1 MQSSGGTYSGDL
13 LLDFTTHLV
22 YKDQSLAEQGEKYAT
37 AKSWG
42 IPVLPFAWLQD
53 SAKRKRILP
62 SSFVPQPALPD
73 TASPATKLQ
82 QLCLHDDRP
91 NILAAAHRPMRSSPV
106 EVQAPSEPV
115 KLPIDA
121 GSQLHGPGTLHDMAQ
136 HQSHLQITQSSEAAE
151 LASCHGSC
159 EPGQLEQDV
168 PSFEDPQDADGSET
182 CSNRSDIG
190 AAGCDIELQADA
202 AQTKAPGPLPTD
214 DLIIPDSQ
222 PDNSLG
228 FGAVQLTV
236 PVTSSANEPGFAWA
250 EPDASGQAH
259 FMTSIPDSP
268 LDVMTGTSYQLEHEK
283 LLRLRS
289 SPGADWHHSIQISGQ
304 QQPLDCLVA
313 DSSEA
318 SPGHSCEA
326 VPDTEPQAS
335 PSTSLPAHPSLF
347 AAPAATSSSTDSR
360 PASVTPNLE
369 AMHADAPPKEHQQK
383 EQLHQLWQQGHLQHL
398 QGQQQQGRQL
408 PQPQPQQPPQSVC
421 SSSAGSPSTSYASHA
436 FVIEDSDSES
446 DFQPLKPA
454 RPSSS
459 SSHSS
464 AHRANMPAVCK
475 PVQHGKRGVVPVK
488 LMSRYPRGTSV
499 KEHYGLASL
508 KGVQFAEQLQVGR
521 HSPTPYHCASSHL
534 LTTLPAVAASGF
546 FQHCTAHQH
555 NCC

>member
-22 YKDQSLAEQGEKYAT
+22 YKDQSLAQQGEKYAT

-53 SAKRKRILP
+53 SAKRKRLLP
-62 SSFVPQPALPD
+62 SSFVPQTTLPD
-73 TASPATKLQ
+73 AASPATKLQ
-82 QLCLHDDRP
+82 QLCLHEDRP
-91 NILAAAHRPMRSSPV
+91 DILAAAHRPMCSSPV

-136 HQSHLQITQSSEAAE
+136 QQSHLQITQSSEAAE

-159 EPGQLEQDV
+159 EPGQLGQDM

-190 AAGCDIELQADA
+190 AADCEIELEADGA
-202 AQTKAPGPLPTD
+202 HAEAQGPPPTD

-222 PDNSLG
+222 PDDSLG
-228 FGAVQLTV
+228 FGAHQLTM
-236 PVTSSANEPGFAWA
+236 PVTSSSGEPGFVGA

-259 FMTSIPDSP
+259 VSTSIPDSP
-268 LDVMTGTSYQLEHEK
+268 LDVMTGTSYQSEHEK
-283 LLRLRS
+283 LLSLHS
-289 SPGADWHHSIQISGQ
+289 STGADWHSIQIPERR
-304 QQPLDCLVA
+304 QPLDCLVA
-313 DSSEA
+313 GASEA
-318 SPGHSCEA
+318 SPSHSREA

-347 AAPAATSSSTDSR
+347 AAPAGSSSSTDSR
-360 PASVTPNLE
+360 PASVTPDLE
-369 AMHADAPPKEHQQK
+369 AMHATTPPKQHRQK
-383 EQLHQLWQQGHLQHL
+383 EQLHELQQQGRLQHL
-398 QGQQQQGRQL
+398 QGQQQQGRQ
-408 PQPQPQQPPQSVC
+408 QPQPQQPSQSVC
-421 SSSAGSPSTSYASHA
+421 SSSTGSPSTSYASRA
-436 FVIEDSDSES
+436 LVIEDSDSES

-454 RPSSS
+454 RPSTSS
-459 SSHSS
+459 FHSS
-464 AHRANMPAVCK
+464 AQQANRPAACK

-534 LTTLPAVAASGF
+534 
-546 FQHCTAHQH
+546 
-555 NCC
+555 